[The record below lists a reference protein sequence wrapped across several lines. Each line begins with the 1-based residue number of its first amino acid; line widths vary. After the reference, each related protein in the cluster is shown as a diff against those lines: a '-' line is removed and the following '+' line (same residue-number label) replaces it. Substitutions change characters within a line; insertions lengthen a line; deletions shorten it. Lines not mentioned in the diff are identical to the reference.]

1 VGWGRGGYCDV
12 DSKKITKSISNNASN
27 WCLKLKYEALHR
39 KNYSNSALFHNFLS
53 KNYRAPSQ
61 VTQIY
66 YTVVG
71 CPII

>member
-1 VGWGRGGYCDV
+1 MRLYTGKTTPTVPYF
-12 DSKKITKSISNNASN
+12 I
-27 WCLKLKYEALHR
+27 
-39 KNYSNSALFHNFLS
+39 FFLS

-71 CPII
+71 CLII

>member
-1 VGWGRGGYCDV
+1 
-12 DSKKITKSISNNASN
+12 
-27 WCLKLKYEALHR
+27 LKYRALHR
-39 KNYSNSALFHNFLS
+39 KNYSNSAPFHKILS

-66 YTVVG
+66 YTVVD

>member
-1 VGWGRGGYCDV
+1 MGLYTGKTTPTVPYF
-12 DSKKITKSISNNASN
+12 INF
-27 WCLKLKYEALHR
+27 YQ
-39 KNYSNSALFHNFLS
+39 KNYM
-53 KNYRAPSQ
+53 APSQ